1 MESPSNTAEKSTIID
16 YNQVLSQIS
25 TNLSNALNTYGSS
38 SSQYQMIR
46 EMLEE
51 HLKLIN
57 RIRDQ
62 ETQDL
67 DPDTL
72 SLAMSF
78 LEIGK

>member
-1 MESPSNTAEKSTIID
+1 MESPSHTGEKSTID

-25 TNLSNALNTYGSS
+25 TNLTNALNTYGPS

-51 HLKLIN
+51 YVKLIN

-62 ETQDL
+62 GTQNL